1 MLWAASLRHLLR
13 HPAQLALAL
22 IGLSLGVAT
31 IIAVDIA
38 TASSR
43 RAFELS
49 MDAVNGSATHQIVGG
64 PQGIDERVYVELRTR
79 GVVPGEWLTPIVE
92 GYVTVGDQELQLIG
106 VDPLAGAGSGT
117 GEASAERSGAASRGH
132 SEGQSGP
139 VGRRGLQGGGGSAS
153 QSGLGSQSGL
163 ESWAQGQ
170 DRVDVL
176 RQWFTEPGAVV
187 LAAGTA
193 RQLRLGTGERF
204 SVDVGGV
211 ESAAVLV
218 GQIASGGGAGDGG
231 AGGAYDSLLLTD
243 ISQAQEWLGRVGR
256 LSRIDVRLPKGS
268 EGEAALARLR
278 QHLPPGVEVHDA
290 QGRTRESLDMTGAF
304 TTNLK
309 AMSLLALLV
318 STLLIYG
325 AVSFAVV
332 QRRRVIGILRA
343 LGATRV
349 EVLRIVLAEA
359 ACLGVVG
366 AALGLGLG
374 LLIGRELIVLVS
386 RTIND
391 LYFVV
396 AVNEAVLPASSVV
409 KALLGGFG
417 TALAAALLPA
427 LEVAGSAPQL
437 SLRRSVLEARAV
449 NLARRLI
456 LVSAVLAVGA
466 GIVVTVSTRS
476 LFAGFAAL
484 FMLLLSVA
492 AITPAVLRGLAQA
505 AARFVGRAS
514 PIARLAFG
522 DIAASLS
529 RTGVAVAALGM
540 AVAAMIGVSIMVES
554 FRESLR
560 DWLGHTMRAD
570 VYVTAP
576 GPGADRPERRIEPGV
591 MQALLATPGIAEHS
605 ESRQVLVESP
615 SGSVAMSA
623 LRLTH
628 VGYAALQLVAG
639 EPARAWTAFEQ
650 GSVIVS
656 EPLAWRLQLRL
667 DDELPLST
675 ASGLRRF
682 RIAGIY
688 REYGNDRGNVLI
700 SLDQYRRWW
709 HDDQVT
715 AMGLYLAPGVQPG
728 AVVAGMRAAA
738 HGRQALLMRSNADIR
753 AISMN
758 IFERTFVITRVLYW
772 LAAGVAAVGLISSLL
787 AWELERSRE
796 IAIVRS
802 LGLTPMGA
810 GLLIEAQTGFM
821 GLVALIAAIPA
832 GLLTAVVL
840 TDVINRR
847 AFGWRIDLHLTVA
860 QFTNALLLALT
871 AALVAG
877 MYPAWRTA
885 RASVAGDIREE

>member
-1 MLWAASLRHLLR
+1 MSVLWAASLRHLLR

-49 MDAVNGSATHQIVGG
+49 MDAVNGTATHQVIGG
-64 PQGIDERVYVELRTR
+64 PQGIDERLYVELRTS
-79 GVVPGEWLTPIVE
+79 GAVPGEQLTPIVE
-92 GYVTVGDQELQLIG
+92 GYVTVGDREMQLIG
-106 VDPLAGAGSGT
+106 VDPLAVGGGDSAAVGSRDGL
-117 GEASAERSGAASRGH
+117 ASRG
-132 SEGQSGP
+132 SPES
-139 VGRRGLQGGGGSAS
+139 RG
-153 QSGLGSQSGL
+153 GLGSQLGPG
-163 ESWAQGQ
+163 SWARGR
-170 DRVDVL
+170 DRVDTL
-176 RQWFTEPGAVV
+176 RRWFIEPGAVV
-187 LAAGTA
+187 MASGTA
-193 RQLRLGTGERF
+193 RELGLAVGAGLQ
-204 SVDVGGV
+204 VGVGGV
-211 ESAAVLV
+211 DHPAVLV
-218 GQIASGGGAGDGG
+218 GPVEAD
-231 AGGAYDSLLLTD
+231 GGAYDALLLTD
-243 ISQAQEWLGRVGR
+243 IAQAQEWLGRVGT
-256 LSRIDVRLPKGS
+256 LSRIDVRMPVGS
-268 EGEAALARLR
+268 VGDIALARLR
-278 QHLPPGVEVHDA
+278 QRLPAGVNVVEA

-343 LGATRV
+343 LGATRA
-349 EVLRIVLAEA
+349 EVLWIVLAEA
-359 ACLGVVG
+359 AALGVIG
-366 AALGLGLG
+366 AALGLAVGLA
-374 LLIGRELIVLVS
+374 IGRELIVLVS

-396 AVNEAVLPASSVV
+396 AVNEAVLPSSSVV
-409 KALLGGFG
+409 KALLGGLG
-417 TALAAALLPA
+417 TALVAALLPA
-427 LEVAGSAPQL
+427 LEVAGGAPQL
-437 SLRRSVLEARAV
+437 GLRRSVLEARAV

-456 LVSAVLAVGA
+456 VVSAVLAAGA
-466 GIVVTVSTRS
+466 GIVVLVSSRS

-505 AARFVGRAS
+505 CARFAGRAS

-576 GPGADRPERRIEPGV
+576 GPGADRPERRLEPGV
-591 MQALLATPGIAEHS
+591 MRALLATAGIASHS
-605 ESRQVLVESP
+605 ESRQVVVESP
-615 SGSVAMSA
+615 GGSVPMSA
-623 LRLTH
+623 LRLTP
-628 VGYAALQLVAG
+628 VGYSALQLVAG
-639 EPARAWTAFEQ
+639 DPAQAWPAFEH
-650 GSVIVS
+650 GAVIVS

-667 DDELPLST
+667 DEELPLST
-675 ASGLRRF
+675 ASGLRKF

-700 SLDQYRRWW
+700 SLDQYRHYW
-709 HDDQVT
+709 HDDEVT
-715 AMGLYLAPGVQPG
+715 AMGLYLAPGAQPATVIEG
-728 AVVAGMRAAA
+728 LRAAA
-738 HGRQALLMRSNADIR
+738 RGRQALLIRSNADIR
-753 AISMN
+753 AISMS

-787 AWELERSRE
+787 AWELERSHE

-802 LGLTPMGA
+802 LGLTPVGA

-847 AFGWRIDLHLTVA
+847 AFGWRIGLHLTVA
-860 QFTNALLLALT
+860 QFTNALLLALV

-877 MYPAWRTA
+877 VYPAWRTA
-885 RASVAGDIREE
+885 RASIAGDIREE